1 MGIGTPDCLMLTVC
15 AEEGVYRRSPSEQ
28 ADCRDRG
35 RRGVTRRWHRQLHP
49 STTRL
54 DGALGAESSEA
65 YFMVASLGSRTV
77 RPSAL
82 AVSSAVLGAA
92 SSWPGRPAM
101 ERRKQPDFSGEPTAL
116 HRPTPFK
123 PRTPPAVLTDATKA
137 GVRG

>member
-1 MGIGTPDCLMLTVC
+1 MVTDKGTAAAVEHGGALGGGGTASPRVDMGIGTPDCLMLTVC

-28 ADCRDRG
+28 ADFRDRG
-35 RRGVTRRWHRQLHP
+35 KRGVTRRWHRQLHP
-49 STTRL
+49 STTHL

-92 SSWPGRPAM
+92 SSWPGDRRWN
-101 ERRKQPDFSGEPTAL
+101 ERKQRF
-116 HRPTPFK
+116 
-123 PRTPPAVLTDATKA
+123 
-137 GVRG
+137 

>member
-1 MGIGTPDCLMLTVC
+1 MVTDKGTAAAVEHGGALGGGGTASPRVDMGIGTPDCLMLPVC
-15 AEEGVYRRSPSEQ
+15 AEEGVFRRSPSEQ

-35 RRGVTRRWHRQLHP
+35 KGGVTRRWHRQLHP

-82 AVSSAVLGAA
+82 AVNSAVLGAA
-92 SSWPGRPAM
+92 SSWPGRPDGTN
-101 ERRKQPDFSGEPTAL
+101 EKSG
-116 HRPTPFK
+116 F
-123 PRTPPAVLTDATKA
+123 
-137 GVRG
+137 